1 MRLYVIYVISLKSDL
16 DSELRIREE
25 TVSFGNGRFSV
36 SGEGDRI
43 SMPIKEIKEALVEEG
58 VGIGKLVLNLNNGK
72 ELEAVYFTKPMVK
85 SYRKFAD
92 ALNYCIRTGKEPDVK
107 FEENKKAIGGI
118 HTLRWLYGFSSKHK
132 NIVILGIVLS
142 LVMVGLNL
150 VPPYL
155 LKVLIDNVILSQTH
169 SIALFEELTI
179 VLIASYALST
189 VVSSLQSYVL
199 NVSGN
204 RIVRELKGR
213 LFGHAV
219 RLHAK
224 EIDNITASRIQSRL
238 ISDTDR
244 TQWLMTYGISTL
256 ITNALTIL
264 GIGAIL
270 FLLFP
275 ALAVYVLLPI
285 PLIIAI
291 IAVYNKRSDKA
302 YHQQWR
308 RFSDLITKI
317 DDVIPNYAVVKSSAK
332 EDYEENR
339 FRKGLDNFYVSQ
351 IGVNSME
358 LKYWQ
363 PVAFLVSLIT
373 VAIWWIGGNLVIVG
387 TIQLGVVTAFLAYL
401 GMFYSPIQQLSSIM
415 PYIQSALT
423 SGERLREV
431 FDSDI
436 ALDNKRGKAADLTKD
451 IRFENVWFGYDSL
464 FPVVKGINVEF
475 RHGKITAVVGK
486 SGAGKSTI
494 ARLLLGLYMPDNG
507 SIRFGG
513 TEISKIDIKHLRSR
527 IAYVPQESTFFDN
540 TISYNMSYSAEDADR
555 MHIIAAAKAVEMH
568 EEIMKLPL
576 SYDNRIRGR
585 GLSLSGG
592 QRQRLAIARAMLSN
606 ADIVV
611 LDEIT
616 SSLDVINSRKVNR
629 AVLKLQKEKTI
640 ISITHDVNEI
650 TNSDYAVV
658 LKDGIVAEQGR
669 TAGLIRKGGE
679 LKKMFK
685 YKLEERV
692 KRQRE
697 TGVDLFDYLG
707 GIMTQE
713 NAVAIGEG
721 KRKSFVNI
729 SVNGRTYKD
738 VMPKRPFPVSDPRIV
753 LFYYGKEEPKEVL
766 ALSDYTKLDGKSTK
780 VLNNALEISNYNP
793 KVVKIESIRVTGDGL
808 DWKLVTSKGEMSV
821 LTKNRS
827 DVLDRGAH
835 VILIDEYNTP
845 LKISL
850 ADLDKDSIKRL
861 KETI

>member
-1 MRLYVIYVISLKSDL
+1 MISLRSDL

-25 TVSFGNGRFSV
+25 TASFGNGRFTV
-36 SGEGDRI
+36 SKDRI
-43 SMPIKEIKEALVEEG
+43 SIPVKEIKEAVVEEG
-58 VGIGKLVLNLNNGK
+58 VGIGKLVLNLNDGN
-72 ELEAVYFTKPMVK
+72 ELEAVYFTKPKVK

-92 ALNYCIRTGKEPDVK
+92 ALNYYIRTGKEPKVK
-107 FEENKKAIGGI
+107 FEENKKVIGGI

-132 NIVILGIVLS
+132 NIVILGIILS

-179 VLIASYALST
+179 VLVASYALST
-189 VVSSLQSYVL
+189 LVSSLQSYVL
-199 NVSGN
+199 SISGN

-256 ITNALTIL
+256 ITNTLTIL

-339 FRKGLDNFYVSQ
+339 FKKGLDDFYVSQ
-351 IGVNSME
+351 VGVNSME

-363 PVAFLVSLIT
+363 PVAFLVSLVT
-373 VAIWWIGGNLVIVG
+373 VAVWWIGGNLVIVG

-431 FDSDI
+431 FDSDV
-436 ALDNKRGKAADLTKD
+436 ALDNKHGKTADLTKD
-451 IRFENVWFGYDSL
+451 IRFENVWFGYDPL
-464 FPVVKGINVEF
+464 FPVVKGINVVF

-494 ARLLLGLYMPDNG
+494 ARLLLGLYVPDSG
-507 SIRFGG
+507 SVWFGG
-513 TEISKIDIKHLRSR
+513 TEIGDMDIKYLRSM

-540 TISYNMSYSAEDADR
+540 TISYNMSYSAENANK

-592 QRQRLAIARAMLSN
+592 QRQRLAIARAMLSK

-616 SSLDVINSRKVNR
+616 SSLDVINARKVNR

-658 LKDGIVAEQGR
+658 LKDGAVAELGR
-669 TAGLIRKGGE
+669 TTDLIRRGGE

-685 YKLEERV
+685 YKLGERAR
-692 KRQRE
+692 KRRE
-697 TGVDLFDYLG
+697 TGIELLDYLG
-707 GIMTQE
+707 GIVAQE
-713 NAVAIGEG
+713 NAVEITEG
-721 KRKSFVNI
+721 SRKSFVNI
-729 SVNGRTYKD
+729 SVNGRKYKN
-738 VMPKRPFPVSDPRIV
+738 VVPKRPFPVSDPKIV
-753 LFYYGKEEPKEVL
+753 LFYRGKEEPKEVV
-766 ALSDYTKLDGKSTK
+766 ALGDYTRLDGKSMKT
-780 VLNNALEISNYNP
+780 LDNTLEISNYNP
-793 KVVKIESIRVTGDGL
+793 RVIKIKSIQVTGDGL

-845 LKISL
+845 LKIAL

>member
-1 MRLYVIYVISLKSDL
+1 MISLKSDL
-16 DSELRIREE
+16 DNELRIREE
-25 TVSFGNGRFSV
+25 TVSFGNGRFLV
-36 SGEGDRI
+36 TGEGDRI
-43 SMPIKEIKEALVEEG
+43 SMPVKEIKEALVEEG
-58 VGIGKLVLNLNNGK
+58 VGIGKLVLRLNNGK
-72 ELEAVYFTKPMVK
+72 ELEAVYFTKPKVK

-92 ALNYCIRTGKEPDVK
+92 ALNYYIRTGKEPNVK

-118 HTLRWLYGFSSKHK
+118 HTLRWLYGFSSKHR
-132 NIVILGIVLS
+132 NIVILGIILS

-155 LKVLIDNVILSQTH
+155 LKVLIDNVILSQGH

-179 VLIASYALST
+179 VLIVSYALST

-275 ALAVYVLLPI
+275 SLAVYVLLPI

-339 FRKGLDNFYVSQ
+339 FRKGLDDFYVSQ
-351 IGVNSME
+351 VGVNSME

-363 PVAFLVSLIT
+363 PVAFLVSLVT

-431 FDSDI
+431 FDSDV
-436 ALDNKRGKAADLTKD
+436 ALDNKRGKAADLSKSIT
-451 IRFENVWFGYDSL
+451 FENVWFGYDPL

-475 RHGKITAVVGK
+475 RQGKITAVVGK

-494 ARLLLGLYMPDNG
+494 VRLLLGLYMPDSG
-507 SIRFGG
+507 SVRFGG
-513 TEISKIDIKHLRSR
+513 VDISRIDIRYLRSR

-540 TISYNMSYSAEDADR
+540 TISYNMSYSAENADR
-555 MHIIAAAKAVEMH
+555 VHIIAAAKAVEMH

-592 QRQRLAIARAMLSN
+592 QRQRLAIARAMLSR

-650 TNSDYAVV
+650 TNSDYSVV
-658 LKDGIVAEQGR
+658 LKDGVVVEQGR
-669 TAGLIRKGGE
+669 TASLIRKGGE

-692 KRQRE
+692 KKQRE
-697 TGVDLFDYLG
+697 TGIELLDYLG
-707 GIMTQE
+707 GIMASEDNVT
-713 NAVAIGEG
+713 ISEG
-721 KRKSFVNI
+721 RRKSFVNI
-729 SVNGRTYKD
+729 SANGRTYRD
-738 VMPKRPFPVSDPRIV
+738 AVPKRPFPVSDPRIV
-753 LFYYGKEEPKEVL
+753 LFYNGKEEPKEVL
-766 ALSDYTKLDGKSTK
+766 ALRDYTRLDGESMKA
-780 VLNNALEISNYNP
+780 LDNALEISNYNP
-793 KVVKIESIRVTGDGL
+793 KVVQIKSIRVTGDGL
-808 DWKLVTSKGEMSV
+808 DWKLVSDKGEMNV
-821 LTKNRS
+821 LTKNRN

-850 ADLDKDSIKRL
+850 AYLDKDSIKRL